1 MKRSSILILV
11 LSMFFVLSMSIG
23 AFAQVNN
30 PTTFT
35 KVNMGTID
43 SLDPHYQYD
52 NASAEIY
59 ANIYENLIMFDEGD
73 VTQYKPMIATE
84 VPTVNNGLVKDNGT
98 TYIFPIREGVTFH
111 EGGTL
116 TAEDVKYSF
125 MRGLIHDRNGGPWW
139 MLYGPLFDAG
149 GLSDITNEVV
159 GVEDPSQLTAEQS
172 AEVFEV
178 LDKAIEVDEN
188 NVIFHLP
195 KPNPTFMSVIVHDN
209 GLGAIMDKEWCIEQ
223 GAWDGSPET
232 IAEYYDPAKEEDPL
246 HENTNGTGP
255 FMLNT
260 WEKGKRI
267 ALDRF
272 DGYWREPAQLQRVI
286 INYIDEWST
295 RKLMLQ
301 RGDADVVY
309 MDKQYQSQVEDLEGV
324 ELITGLPNLYTG
336 YGLMNWTIETK
347 GNPDV
352 HSGQLDGKGIPSDFF
367 ADIHVRKAFNYSMNY
382 EAFVQDVMD
391 GDGQQARGPIPEPFL
406 GWSED
411 SSIYTTDLAK
421 AEEEFKKAF
430 DGELWEKGF
439 EITILYNSGNS
450 MRKTATDML
459 KYNIEQIN
467 SKFKV
472 NTRGI
477 QWATYLDR
485 MIAGKFTLG
494 FIGWGA
500 DYADP
505 HNFTVPFMRTDG
517 TFGNFK
523 GENYKTWAEE
533 NNVDELVN
541 KGVEVTERA
550 ERLEIYKELQHMT
563 YEYATD
569 MYLYQPTAHILKRE
583 WVQGWY
589 YDPILHDGI
598 YYYSVYKAAE

>member
-1 MKRSSILILV
+1 MKKSSILILV
-11 LSMFFVLSMSIG
+11 LSMVLVLSLSVG
-23 AFAQVNN
+23 VFAQVNKPN
-30 PTTFT
+30 TFT

-52 NASAEIY
+52 NASSEIY
-59 ANIYENLIMFDEGD
+59 ANIYENLIMFKEGD
-73 VTQYKPMIATE
+73 ITQYEPLLATE
-84 VPTVNNGLVKDNGT
+84 VPTVENGLIKNDGT

-149 GLSDITNEVV
+149 GLSDITEEVV
-159 GVEDPSQLTAEQS
+159 GVENPNELTAAQS
-172 AEVFEV
+172 AEVYAE
-178 LDKAIEVDEN
+178 LDKAISVDGN
-188 NVIFHLP
+188 KVVFNLP
-195 KPNPTFMSVIVHDN
+195 KPNPTFLSVVVHDN
-209 GLGAIMDKEWCIEQ
+209 GLGAIIDKEWSIEQ

-232 IAEYYDPAKEEDPL
+232 IAEYHDPAKESDPL
-246 HENTNGTGP
+246 HEQTNGTGP

-267 ALDRF
+267 ALDRNEN
-272 DGYWREPAQLQRVI
+272 YWREPAQLERVI

-309 MDKQYQSQVEDLEGV
+309 MDKQYQSQVENLEGV
-324 ELITGLPNLYTG
+324 EFISGLPNLYTG
-336 YGLMNWTIETK
+336 YGLMNWTIDTK
-347 GNPDV
+347 GNQDV
-352 HSGQLDGKGIPSDFF
+352 HSGELDGNGIPSDFF
-367 ADIHVRKAFNYSMNY
+367 TDIDVRKAFNYSMNY
-382 EAFVQDVMD
+382 DAFVSDVMD

-406 GWSED
+406 GYEED
-411 SSIYTTDLAK
+411 SPVYTMDLEK
-421 AEEEFKKAF
+421 AEEHFKKAF
-430 DGELWEKGF
+430 DGELWDKGF
-439 EITILYNSGNS
+439 EITILYNTGNS
-450 MRKTATDML
+450 MRKTASDML
-459 KYNIEQIN
+459 KFNIEQIN
-467 SKFKV
+467 PNFKI
-472 NTRGI
+472 NIRGI
-477 QWATYLDR
+477 QWASYLDR
-485 MIAGKFTLG
+485 LIAGKFTLG

-523 GENYKTWAEE
+523 GENYKEWAEE
-533 NNVDELVN
+533 NGVDSLVN
-541 KGVEVTERA
+541 KGVEVVVREDRKDIY
-550 ERLEIYKELQHMT
+550 EEIQNIA

-569 MYLYQPTAHILKRE
+569 LYLYQPTAHILMRD
-583 WVQGWY
+583 WVQGWS

-598 YYYSVYKAAE
+598 YYYRIYKAQE